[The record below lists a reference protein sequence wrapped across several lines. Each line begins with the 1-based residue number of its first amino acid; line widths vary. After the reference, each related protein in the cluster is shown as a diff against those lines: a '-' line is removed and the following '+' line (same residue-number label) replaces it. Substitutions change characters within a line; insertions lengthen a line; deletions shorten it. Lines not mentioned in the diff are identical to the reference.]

1 MKTYKIIIALVL
13 FSIVLSSCT
22 KGIIK
27 ELLKEEEVISEIFVA
42 DDGGIQDKTI
52 KKDEE

>member
-1 MKTYKIIIALVL
+1 MKIYKIIIALVL

-22 KGIIK
+22 KDNMDYLPK
-27 ELLKEEEVISEIFVA
+27 DEQLLSERFVA
-42 DDGGIQDKTI
+42 DDGMTQKKTI